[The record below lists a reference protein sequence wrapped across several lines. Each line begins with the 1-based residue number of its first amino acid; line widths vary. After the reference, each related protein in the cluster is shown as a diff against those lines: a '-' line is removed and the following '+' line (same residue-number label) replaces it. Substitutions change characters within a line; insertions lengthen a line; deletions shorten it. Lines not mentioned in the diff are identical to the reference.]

1 MVRARPESDPRAMG
15 TAVDP
20 GEAVVVGLTDAI
32 SVTERLRPDVTVLE
46 MDLPDPSGFHLT
58 HELLDRKL
66 TRSVVI
72 HTAFVDDTVAL
83 AALIA
88 GASAVVPKG
97 APGNGLADAVHAAV
111 RGGGV
116 RPRTTIDGLVEAAGL
131 VDPDDIPILSML
143 VHGTSPAGIGEAIG
157 VHERELAGR
166 RKRMLNA
173 LLGEVRSL

>member
-1 MVRARPESDPRAMG
+1 MA

-20 GEAVVVGLTDAI
+20 GEAIVVGIPDAI
-32 SVTERLRPDVTVLE
+32 SVTERLRPAVTVLE

-58 HELLDRKL
+58 QELLDRKL
-66 TRSVVI
+66 TRAVVI
-72 HTAFVDDTVAL
+72 HTAFADDGVAL
-83 AALIA
+83 ASLVA
-88 GASAVVPKG
+88 GASAVVAKG
-97 APGNGLADAVHAAV
+97 GPGNELTNAVRAAA

-116 RPRTTIDGLVEAAGL
+116 RPRVTIDGLVEAAGM

-166 RKRMLNA
+166 RKRMLHA
-173 LLGEVRSL
+173 LLGD